1 MRAIKIQTAILN
13 SRSVRKISRYM
24 NKMASLQEQVARVQ
38 VNRVE
43 VCICP
48 RKTLAPYRKCPGQK
62 TIVLSG
68 AYLDQRR
75 NVRPFQLVSVVSDPM
90 MDACVKR
97 RVSCDT
103 GGRSRRMRM
112 EAIPAQTAPTTPI
125 MHTMQNVIM

>member
-1 MRAIKIQTAILN
+1 LHLSAQDVSTIQKVSGSEDDCSI
-13 SRSVRKISRYM
+13 
-24 NKMASLQEQVARVQ
+24 
-38 VNRVE
+38 
-43 VCICP
+43 
-48 RKTLAPYRKCPGQK
+48 
-62 TIVLSG
+62 G

-75 NVRPFQLVSVVSDPM
+75 NVGPFQLVSVVSDPM

-103 GGRSRRMRM
+103 GGRSRRIRM